1 MKTVDAC
8 SSTRLSFP
16 RSHLLQT
23 WKTNGRKIELFYS
36 EKDGLKAK
44 ITEGGTVIKV
54 PKIWIRGIPTE
65 IQMRPDIVKACVEN
79 TWIALTQSR
88 IGEYNITIHSRLR
101 GGMFQPGNLRTEA
114 ATGPTSPHQA
124 TANATRVRIDVK
136 EIITKVREASS
147 YAEREA
153 PGKDIILVIGNTGSG
168 KSTFVNYLA
177 GCRMREERVPGKM
190 EMGVVADNPV
200 MEIGHGFNSWTAFPQ
215 LHTDPGSH
223 ITYCDCPGFLD
234 NRGPSFDIPNAFAIK
249 SIVQHARSIKGIVV
263 LINYHSLQAE
273 RGRGLRETI
282 NILIQLFGVREEDVM
297 HYRDAIALLISQ
309 GQHSNALT
317 LETLREYLHGTGDFP
332 MISQLV
338 DNVGFYD
345 PLDREEVLARGAVPR
360 NEMIREL
367 NETTGIETA
376 GDLFG
381 FALGQDSRLALIEFV
396 SFVENE
402 IRTQFREG
410 NFKKVNRLLEPLQN
424 LQLLNS
430 ILITKSFEGVVK
442 TIRELIRGL
451 EGQDES
457 LESLE
462 KIRDEIAYFSSE
474 AKASIDVVQKRL
486 ADRQAQE
493 KARAAAEAAQQAA
506 EAEKKEAEE
515 KAAEAEK
522 MLAEAK
528 KATQEAEERAEKER
542 KCAAE
547 AEEKR
552 KLAAQQAAEQVRAA
566 RASAANNCSSGG
578 CPRGGGGRCKKGCT
592 VQ

>member
-1 MKTVDAC
+1 MKTLPA
-8 SSTRLSFP
+8 SSSIELTSSAKHPLKIW
-16 RSHLLQT
+16 H
-23 WKTNGRKIELFYS
+23 TNGRKIELFYS

-44 ITEGGTVIKV
+44 ITKDGTVIKV

-79 TWIALTQSR
+79 TWVALTQSR
-88 IGEYNITIHSRLR
+88 IGEYAITIHGRLR
-101 GGMFQPGNLRTEA
+101 GGMFRPGNLRTEA
-114 ATGPTSPHQA
+114 AAGSTSPHRT
-124 TANATRVRIDVK
+124 TANATRAHIDVE
-136 EIITKVREASS
+136 EIITKVREASA

-153 PGKDIILVIGNTGSG
+153 PGKDIILVIGNTGAG
-168 KSTFVNYLA
+168 KSAFVNYLA

-273 RGRGLRETI
+273 RGKGLRETI
-282 NILIQLFGVREEDVM
+282 NILIQLFGVREEDVVR
-297 HYRDAIALLISQ
+297 YKNAIALLISQ

-317 LETLREYLHGTGDFP
+317 LESLREYLHGTGDFP
-332 MISQLV
+332 MISQLI

-345 PLDREEVLARGAVPR
+345 PLDREESLAKGAVPR
-360 NEMIREL
+360 NEMIRAL

-381 FALGQDSRLALIEFV
+381 FALGQDSRLALVEFV

-410 NFKKVNRLLEPLQN
+410 NFKEVNRLLEPLQN

-430 ILITKSFEGVVK
+430 TLITESFEGVVK

-457 LESLE
+457 LESLQ

-474 AKASIDVVQKRL
+474 AKASIDVIQARL
-486 ADRQAQE
+486 TVRQAQE
-493 KARAAAEAAQQAA
+493 EAKVAAE
-506 EAEKKEAEE
+506 EAEKAAKEQKAKAEQKAREAEGE
-515 KAAEAEK
+515 LTQAREG
-522 MLAEAK
+522 LAQ
-528 KATQEAEERAEKER
+528 ATQKAEEFKRKAEEQER
-542 KCAAE
+542 KIHE
-547 AEEKR
+547 HPPSQPPIFIMPPPPPIYRE
-552 KLAAQQAAEQVRAA
+552 
-566 RASAANNCSSGG
+566 S
-578 CPRGGGGRCKKGCT
+578 GGRCT
-592 VQ
+592 LL